1 MNEYRF
7 LIRVFESKTS
17 VRNKV
22 IDIYLN
28 ANSYEEAKS
37 YIENLLINSVWEIV
51 QGEVV
56 YQED

>member
-17 VRNKV
+17 VRNKL

-28 ANSYEEAKS
+28 ADSYEEAKS

>member
-7 LIRVFESKTS
+7 LITVYESKTS
-17 VRNKV
+17 IIGKD

-37 YIENLLINSVWEIV
+37 YIENLLINSSWRLI
-51 QGEVV
+51 QGEAV
-56 YQED
+56 YQK

>member
-17 VRNKV
+17 VRNKL

-28 ANSYEEAKS
+28 ADSYEEANL